1 MKNLT
6 CVLISSLLVN
16 TLPALAADNDRLI
29 RQANRYFA
37 PLPANMPGSENDSA
51 ETDGIISFLNTLTDN
66 HHKQ

>member
-16 TLPALAADNDRLI
+16 TLPALAADSDRLI

-37 PLPANMPGSENDSA
+37 PLPANMPDSENDNTV
-51 ETDGIISFLNTLTDN
+51 TDDIISFLNTLTDN
-66 HHKQ
+66 HHKL